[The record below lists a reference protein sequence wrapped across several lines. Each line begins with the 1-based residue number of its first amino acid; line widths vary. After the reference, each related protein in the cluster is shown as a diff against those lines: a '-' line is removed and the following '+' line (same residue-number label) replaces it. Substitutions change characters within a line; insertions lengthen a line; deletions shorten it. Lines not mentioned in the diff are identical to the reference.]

1 MGSMERSW
9 QLNWQRSWQHIGE
22 RVDRIGGVALYTAGT
37 VRRFYETLVAIL
49 SVGLRF
55 RWLARPAVVNVV
67 IRQIYFTGVQ
77 SVPWVIIIALAAGV
91 LTVYNIVIFAKSV
104 EDLSLIGRLVS
115 GLLVQ
120 EVAPLLV
127 TIFLLA
133 RSGVAVVTEIGT
145 MHVRGEDV
153 VLRSLGVS
161 VNEYLLWPRV
171 MAFTICGLIL
181 TFVFLLISIWF
192 GGMVVAW
199 SYELNLIDYFI
210 EVRRGTTIEEMGFL
224 LAKGALYPM
233 LCSIM
238 LLSQGC
244 RVGRDPNLI
253 PVRATY
259 GVLGS
264 LMLVLLVDVLLVL
277 VKEVL

>member
-1 MGSMERSW
+1 MGMKGLTWDDIE
-9 QLNWQRSWQHIGE
+9 G
-22 RVDRIGGVALYTAGT
+22 RVDRVGAAVLHAAGN
-37 VRRFYETLVAIL
+37 VRRFYEMMVAIL
-49 SVGLRF
+49 SVGLRL

-67 IRQIYFTGVQ
+67 IRQLYFTGVQ
-77 SVPWVIIIALAAGV
+77 SVPWVLVIALAAGV
-91 LTVYNIVIFAKSV
+91 LAVYNIVIFAKSV

-115 GLLVQ
+115 GLLAQ
-120 EVAPLLV
+120 EMAPLLV

-153 VLRSLGVS
+153 VLRSLGIS
-161 VNEYLLWPRV
+161 VNEYLFWPRV
-171 MAFTICGLIL
+171 MAFTLCGLIL
-181 TFVFLLISIWF
+181 TFVFLLVSIWF

-210 EVRRGTTIEEMGFL
+210 EVRRGTTLDEIGFL
-224 LAKGALYPM
+224 LAKGTLYPM
-233 LCSIM
+233 LCGIM

-253 PVRATY
+253 PVRATH

-264 LMLVLLVDVLLVL
+264 LMLVVLVDVLLVL
-277 VKEVL
+277 VKEIL

>member
-1 MGSMERSW
+1 MGTKSQAW
-9 QLNWQRSWQHIGE
+9 QSIE
-22 RVDRIGGVALYTAGT
+22 SRVDRVGAAALYTAGT
-37 VRRFYETLVAIL
+37 VRRFFEAMAAIL

-55 RWLARPAVVNVV
+55 RWLARPAVVNVA
-67 IRQIYFTGVQ
+67 IRQLYFTGVQ
-77 SVPWVIIIALAAGV
+77 SVPWVVVIALAAGV
-91 LTVYNIVIFAKSV
+91 LAVYNIVIFAKSV

-120 EVAPLLV
+120 EVAPLFV

-153 VLRSLGVS
+153 MLRSLGIS

-171 MAFTICGLIL
+171 MAFTFCGLIL
-181 TFVFLLISIWF
+181 TFIFLLVSIWF

-210 EVRRGTTIEEMGFL
+210 EVRRGTTLDEIGFL
-224 LAKGALYPM
+224 LAKGTLYPM

-264 LMLVLLVDVLLVL
+264 LMLVVLVDVLLVL
-277 VKEVL
+277 IKELL

>member
-1 MGSMERSW
+1 MSTPNSTW
-9 QLNWQRSWQHIGE
+9 QNIGR
-22 RVDRIGGVALYTAGT
+22 RVDRVGAGAFYAAGT
-37 VRRFYETLVAIL
+37 VRRYYEKMAAIL
-49 SVGLRF
+49 SVGLRL
-55 RWLARPAVVNVV
+55 RWLARPAVMHVV

-77 SVPWVIIIALAAGV
+77 SVVWVLVIALAAGV
-91 LTVYNIVIFAKSV
+91 VAVYNIVIFAKSI
-104 EDLSLIGRLVS
+104 EDLSLIGRLIS

-120 EVAPLLV
+120 EVAPLMV
-127 TIFLLA
+127 TIFMLA

-145 MHVRGEDV
+145 MHIRGEDI

-181 TFVFLLISIWF
+181 TFLFLLVSIWF

-199 SYELNLIDYFI
+199 SYELNLIDFFV
-210 EVRRGTTIEEMGFL
+210 EVRRGSSLNEFGFL
-224 LAKGALYPM
+224 IAKGALYPM

-238 LLSQGC
+238 LLNQGC
-244 RVGRDPNLI
+244 QVGRDPNMI
-253 PVRATY
+253 PVRATH

-264 LMLVLLVDVLLVL
+264 LMLVLLVDVFLVL
-277 VKEVL
+277 LQETL

>member
-1 MGSMERSW
+1 MNRTW
-9 QLNWQRSWQHIGE
+9 QSIGN
-22 RVDRIGGVALYTAGT
+22 RVDRVGSAAFYAAGT
-37 VRRFYETLVAIL
+37 VRRFYEAMISIL
-49 SVGLRF
+49 SVGLRL
-55 RWLARPAVVNVV
+55 RWLARPAVMHVV

-77 SVPWVIIIALAAGV
+77 SVLWVLVLALAAGV
-91 LTVYNIVIFAKSV
+91 LAVYNIVVFAKSI

-120 EVAPLLV
+120 EMAPLMV
-127 TIFLLA
+127 TIFMLA

-145 MHVRGEDV
+145 MHIRGEDI
-153 VLRSLGVS
+153 VLRSLGIS

-181 TFVFLLISIWF
+181 TFIFLLVSIWF

-199 SYELNLIDYFI
+199 SYELNLIDYFV
-210 EVRRGTTIEEMGFL
+210 EVRRGTTLDEFGFL
-224 LAKGALYPM
+224 LAKATLYPM

-244 RVGRDPNLI
+244 QVGRDPNMI
-253 PVRATY
+253 PVRATN

-264 LMLVLLVDVLLVL
+264 LMLVLLVDVFLVL
-277 VKEVL
+277 VKETL